1 MAPALFWHGDL
12 RDGGRAMIVEM
23 LHSLHLPTLMVS
35 FTAISLVLGIT
46 MSVYWLR
53 QRALPGL
60 GHWTLSIIFCSVGVA
75 FLIARVVIPLWISV
89 LFGNLL
95 VFAGTA
101 FAYIGIRRFG
111 GLSSG
116 WLVPAWSIGL
126 AMAIMMYDLY
136 TRDDIVFRATI
147 GGIWLTI
154 GFTACAV
161 ECWRMGRQ
169 VARRLWVLPTLVFS
183 CLALMQVARTYQLL
197 VDPVAVSPFLTSPAQ
212 AASFLSATVSVVAA
226 AIAMMGLSNEWLQQ
240 RLQVEAAEHAR
251 VARERDRAAQAAL
264 AANRAKS
271 MFLATI
277 SHEIRNPVNAVMG
290 GLELLRTQRGDQGEA
305 RVLSVMGTAGQT
317 LLGLLED
324 MLDISRIEAGHL
336 SLSPQPL
343 DLHQLLR
350 DAVDLMAG
358 RATAAGL
365 TLGLGIANDLPR
377 HVVADAGR
385 LRQILLNLIG
395 NAVKFTEQ
403 GGVSVTASLLPPARN
418 QPPTTAG
425 IRIIVADTGIGIA
438 ADKLPHVFEAFFQAE
453 TGETR
458 RFGGVGLGLA
468 ICRRLVD
475 LMDGRIDVE
484 SEPGHGT
491 VFTLDLPVPLAP
503 PPQAALAVRRLPYW
517 SSKPTILLV
526 EDDAVNR
533 FVATQLLTRQGLEV
547 LVAADGLQALMM
559 LGEHHVAAVLMDIGM
574 PGIDGFETTERL
586 RNGGG
591 PMAGVPVL
599 ALTANVLPETVARSR
614 AVGMQGFVAK
624 PIRLEELLTALSR
637 LVAPDELRGVDESGG
652 VRWAG
657 NDEPLAGLR
666 GLLAPAALEELR
678 AMAAESVA
686 AARERLTSPGLTGR
700 RAARILLRTADAIDS
715 VGLAAD
721 GEALRECL
729 PLLGGETPA
738 SGSALAAADGILAA
752 VQGRLARAMMP
763 LTGTA

>member
-1 MAPALFWHGDL
+1 
-12 RDGGRAMIVEM
+12 MIMEM

-35 FTAISLVLGIT
+35 FTTITLVLGLT

-60 GHWTLSIIFCSVGVA
+60 GHWTLAIVLAALGVG
-75 FLIARVVIPLWISV
+75 FLIARIVIPLWISV

-95 VFAGTA
+95 VFIGTA
-101 FAYIGIRRFG
+101 LIFIGIRRFS

-116 WLVPAWSIGL
+116 WLMPAWGIAL

-136 TRDDIVFRATI
+136 TRDDIVFRAI
-147 GGIWLTI
+147 IAGIWLAV
-154 GFTACAV
+154 GFGACAF
-161 ECWRMGRQ
+161 ECWRMGRR
-169 VARRLWVLPTLVFS
+169 VARRLWVLPTMVFS
-183 CLALMQVARTYQLL
+183 FLALMQVARTYGLL
-197 VDPVAVSPFLTSPAQ
+197 TDPAAVSPFVTSPAQ
-212 AASFLSATVSVVAA
+212 AASFLSATVGVVAA
-226 AIAMMGLSNEWLQQ
+226 AIAMMGLSNEWLLR
-240 RLQVEAAEHAR
+240 RLQVEAAENAR
-251 VARERDRAAQAAL
+251 VARERDQAAQAAQ

-290 GLELLRTQRGDQGEA
+290 GLELLRMQRDQSEA

-358 RATAAGL
+358 RAAATGL
-365 TLGLGIANDLPR
+365 TLGLGIADDLPR

-403 GGVSVTASLLPPARN
+403 GGVSITASLLPPSRGL
-418 QPPTTAG
+418 PPGSAQ

-453 TGETR
+453 AGETR

-475 LMDGRIDVE
+475 LMDGQIAVE
-484 SEPGHGT
+484 SEPGRGT

-503 PPQAALAVRRLPYW
+503 APQAALPIRRLPYW
-517 SSKPTILLV
+517 SSKPTVLLV

-547 LVAADGLQALMM
+547 LVAADGLQALTM
-559 LGEHHVAAVLMDIGM
+559 LAEHHVAAVLMDIGM
-574 PGIDGFETTERL
+574 PGLDGFETTERL
-586 RNGGG
+586 RHGGG

-624 PIRLEELLTALSR
+624 PIRLEELLAALSR
-637 LVAPDELRGVDESGG
+637 LVAPDELRGIDESGG

-657 NDEPLAGLR
+657 NEEPLAGLR
-666 GLLAPAALEELR
+666 GLLGPVALEELR

-686 AARERLTSPGLTGR
+686 AARERLTAPDLTGR

-721 GEALRECL
+721 GEALRDCL
-729 PLLGGETPA
+729 PLLGNDAPA
-738 SGSALAAADGILAA
+738 PGSALAAADGILAA

-763 LTGTA
+763 LTVA